1 MVIIFAK
8 WVWLNV
14 NESQEKLKEKKNKRK
29 MGLVDYY
36 YLEIFILEHYSG
48 DVVGVLIENNGG
60 VVEGRRRDD
69 GGNGM

>member
-1 MVIIFAK
+1 LDWEKKKKKGRVK
-8 WVWLNV
+8 WVWLIN
-14 NESQEKLKEKKNKRK
+14 
-29 MGLVDYY
+29 